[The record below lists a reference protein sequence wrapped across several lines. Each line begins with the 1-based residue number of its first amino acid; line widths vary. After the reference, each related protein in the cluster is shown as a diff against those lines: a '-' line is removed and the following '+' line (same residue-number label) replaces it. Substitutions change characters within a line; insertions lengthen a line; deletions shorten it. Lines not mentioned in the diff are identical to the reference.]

1 MPMDKKDRL
10 IMLVDMNAFFASVEQ
25 LANPRLRGKA
35 IAVTGAG
42 KRTVVTTAS
51 YEARARGVR
60 TGMNKVE
67 AKRACP
73 ELIFV
78 PADNRKYMHASMKVL
93 DVLKRCSP
101 IVEPYSIDEAFVDI
115 TGSPDLKD
123 GARSL
128 ARAVKSD
135 VMEATGLKCSVG
147 IGPNKLIAKLAAGM
161 EKPDGLVV
169 LTGDK
174 IGEALED
181 LPTNELWGI
190 GGKLKVHLERMG
202 IRTCGELGRFPISR
216 LRRRFGIVGERL
228 HMMGRG
234 LDASPVVPIGEEA
247 DAKSVGHSTTLPHD
261 IKDFVEIKRYILRL
275 SEMASKRA
283 RKHGLLGGKV
293 FFTVRLPDFYTTT
306 KTRKLSKPTNDTRV
320 VYNTALAIWKELSIK
335 GPVRLLGVGLTGIT
349 KGTHQLALFEADKRR
364 ENLLEALDT
373 INDRYGPFTVSW
385 APIVEE
391 KEEPGVISPAWRP
404 EGVKRV
410 EVK

>member
-1 MPMDKKDRL
+1 
-10 IMLVDMNAFFASVEQ
+10 MLVDMNAFFASVEQ
-25 LANPRLRGKA
+25 RAHPRLRGRA

-67 AKRACP
+67 ARRACP

-78 PADNRKYMHASMKVL
+78 PADNRKYMDTSMRVME
-93 DVLKRCSP
+93 VLKRFSP

-115 TGSPDLKD
+115 TGTAALFEKVRAI
-123 GARSL
+123 GRS
-128 ARAVKSD
+128 VKEG
-135 VMEATGLKCSVG
+135 VLEATGLTCSVG
-147 IGPNKLIAKLAAGM
+147 IGPNKLVAKLAAGM
-161 EKPDGLVV
+161 EKPDGLVIIP
-169 LTGDK
+169 TDK
-174 IGEALED
+174 VEEVLED
-181 LPTNELWGI
+181 LPVNKLWGI
-190 GGKLKVHLERMG
+190 GSKLTAHLARMG
-202 IRTCGELGRFPISR
+202 VHTCGELGRFSVGQ
-216 LRRRFGIVGERL
+216 LRSRFGIVGERL

-234 LDASPVVPIGEEA
+234 IDTSPVVPIGEEA
-247 DAKSVGHSTTLPHD
+247 DAKSVGHSTTLPRD

-283 RKHGLLGGKV
+283 RKHGLMGGKI
-293 FFTVRLPDFYTTT
+293 FFTVRLPDFHTTT
-306 KTRKLSKPTNDTRV
+306 KTRKLAKPTSDTRV
-320 VYNTALAIWKELSIK
+320 VYNAALAVWKEMNIK
-335 GPVRLLGVGLTGIT
+335 GPVRLLGVGLTDIR
-349 KGTHQLALFEADKRR
+349 KGAHQLGLFEADKKR
-364 ENLLEALDT
+364 EKLLDILDT
-373 INDRYGPFTVSW
+373 INDRYGPFTMSW